1 MLRVSWENTG
11 NPILDRLGRQ
21 FVDRVA
27 RYARGGS
34 FEKRIEWYRK
44 YIKFLHFLAER
55 FGPEDIRNIQPR
67 HVAAF
72 SKYLKELGRSE
83 RTVLRYY
90 SVIRWWHRQIPWR
103 KYEMPENKVLLE
115 LEARLDDKRFC
126 EKIKNSYRRKRGRGR
141 VQKPHGTI

>member
-11 NPILDRLGRQ
+11 DPVLDRLGRQ
-21 FVDRVA
+21 FVERVA

-34 FEKRIEWYRK
+34 YERRMEWYRA
-44 YIKFLHFLAER
+44 YIRFTYFLAER

-72 SKYLKELGRSE
+72 IRYLKQLGRSE
-83 RTVLRYY
+83 KTVLHYL
-90 SVIRWWHRQIPWR
+90 SIIRWWHQQIPWR
-103 KYEMPENKVLLE
+103 KYELPENNILLE

-126 EKIKNSYRRKRGRGR
+126 EEIKNNCRRKKLRRGI
-141 VQKPHGTI
+141 QKSLGSA